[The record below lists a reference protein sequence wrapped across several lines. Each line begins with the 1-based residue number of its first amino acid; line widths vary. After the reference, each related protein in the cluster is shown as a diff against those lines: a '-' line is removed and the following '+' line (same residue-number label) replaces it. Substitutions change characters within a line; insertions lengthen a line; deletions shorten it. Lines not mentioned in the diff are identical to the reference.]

1 MMTHPPLLGQWCV
14 WGSVGQ
20 WAGGG
25 TLLPTVATV
34 PTQLTSSCPCPGSTR
49 QHTPAKLG
57 TEVVIHNLHPTHL
70 TLHSL
75 DPPDT
80 EGGIFHYPWLEE
92 NVEVDNVETLTMVIS
107 FTIDNFSGEAFIRN
121 EGKP

>member
-1 MMTHPPLLGQWCV
+1 MCA
-14 WGSVGQ
+14 GSVGQ
-20 WAGGG
+20 WAGGD
-25 TLLPTVATV
+25 TLLPTVATL
-34 PTQLTSSCPCPGSTR
+34 PTQLTSSC
-49 QHTPAKLG
+49 QHQAAHTSQAGLGGRHTQPPPNTP
-57 TEVVIHNLHPTHL
+57 
-70 TLHSL
+70 HSL

-92 NVEVDNVETLTMVIS
+92 DVEIDNVETLTMVIS